1 MDSDGRSCPDPDGPT
16 SSVMRTLVRSDRE
29 AGRSPIRKLRSC
41 CPQLRSTVPALSPSR
56 RRSRP
61 RLGILLLLLLLRL
74 LPPLVLVL
82 PPLSGLLNRTRS
94 DGPDSAPRPAALA
107 PARSMMLVVVLLVF
121 LMSGWGGP
129 SQQQAAHAAGV
140 TTNDAD
146 GMGRRVGVVTG
157 GSMRAPVWGSMNESG
172 VSHNVHFD
180 LEIVGGVDRGI
191 GARWDDGGPEL
202 RARVSII
209 LL

>member
-1 MDSDGRSCPDPDGPT
+1 
-16 SSVMRTLVRSDRE
+16 MRTLVRSDRE
-29 AGRSPIRKLRSC
+29 AGRSPIRKPRSC

-56 RRSRP
+56 RRPRP
-61 RLGILLLLLLLRL
+61 RPGILLLLLLLRL
-74 LPPLVLVL
+74 LPPLVLVLL

-94 DGPDSAPRPAALA
+94 DGPDSAPRPTALA

-121 LMSGWGGP
+121 LMSGWSGP

-146 GMGRRVGVVTG
+146 GMGRCVGVVTG

-180 LEIVGGVDRGI
+180 LEIVVGVDRGI
-191 GARWDDGGPEL
+191 GARWNDGGPKL